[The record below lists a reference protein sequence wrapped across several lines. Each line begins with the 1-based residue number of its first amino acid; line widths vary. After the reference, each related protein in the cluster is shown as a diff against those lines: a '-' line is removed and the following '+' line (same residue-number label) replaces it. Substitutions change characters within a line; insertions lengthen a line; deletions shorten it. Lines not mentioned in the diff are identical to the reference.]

1 MFDTYQFNELFIH
14 LTTASACLKWK
25 NQNIRVPYLH
35 YMDLCGLNGMLATFF
50 IIIDK
55 ALKKKALRNA
65 S

>member
-1 MFDTYQFNELFIH
+1 MLKVEESEL
-14 LTTASACLKWK
+14 
-25 NQNIRVPYLH
+25 RVPYLH

-55 ALKKKALRNA
+55 ALKKALLNA